1 MGSCATDE
9 GLDSSGYLFW
19 ILVFPGPDD
28 LPTSL
33 SQLRVGISV
42 SAPIGLDL
50 PTPEVCIAG
59 GPGCVLGAA
68 VPEATI
74 DEDGHPSS
82 GEGNVDAPAFVG
94 QDWGIHSVTEA
105 TRVQR
110 SPDLHLGRRASSPDL
125 LHPTTGFSRRWL
137 HRLRVGPSE
146 GQAAI
151 SCASVVIDSR
161 WA

>member
-1 MGSCATDE
+1 M
-9 GLDSSGYLFW
+9 
-19 ILVFPGPDD
+19 FPGPDD

-33 SQLRVGISV
+33 SQLRIGIPV

-50 PTPEVCIAG
+50 LTPEVRITG
-59 GPGCVLGAA
+59 GPGCVFWAA
-68 VPEATI
+68 VPETAI
-74 DEDGHPSS
+74 DEDGYSCS
-82 GEGNVDAPAFVG
+82 REGDINAPAFVG
-94 QDWGIHSVTEA
+94 QNGGIHSVTEA

-110 SPDLHLGRRASSPDL
+110 SPDLHLGRRASSTDL
-125 LHPTTGFSRRWL
+125 LHPTTGFLRRRL
-137 HRLRVGPSE
+137 RRLRVGSSE